1 MATNEDLYE
10 LPDDRAALLL
20 RDAMDRTTAD
30 LPPLP
35 DLVGPARAQGRR
47 RKARVR
53 VAIGGGALAVAALA
67 LAGAVAPPGGGGGPQ
82 AGGAAN
88 VAAPPSS
95 SAPPPPVHL
104 EPTPGQSSM
113 ADLPAAE
120 RIRQED
126 FQNRAVGVLQGLLP
140 PSVGTVRRT
149 DLSVRLYQGSKDD
162 KAFVIIF
169 SVRPAEPADTG
180 SPCHEARGEVCA
192 RATLPGGIE
201 AAAAT
206 APVNDGNVTETRLS
220 FRYGKSKVSLVVSP
234 HDASN
239 TSAPVTNDQL
249 LHLAKSPAFLDL
261 VKSADAE
268 PVEKQQQTI
277 PGG

>member
-1 MATNEDLYE
+1 MGTNEDLHE

-53 VAIGGGALAVAALA
+53 VAVGGGALVVAALA
-67 LAGAVAPPGGGGGPQ
+67 LAGVVALPAGGGGPRT
-82 AGGAAN
+82 GGVTG

-95 SAPPPPVHL
+95 TAPPPPVHL
-104 EPTPGQSSM
+104 EPSPGQSSM

-120 RIRQED
+120 RTRQED

-149 DLSVRLYQGSKDD
+149 DLSVRLYQGAKDD

-169 SVRPAEPADTG
+169 SVRPAGPADTG
-180 SPCHEARGEVCA
+180 SPCHEARGEVCKK
-192 RATLPGGIE
+192 ATLPGGIE
-201 AAAAT
+201 ATATT

-234 HDASN
+234 HDAST

-249 LHLAKSPAFLDL
+249 LDLAGSPAFLDL
-261 VKSADAE
+261 IKSADAD
-268 PVEKQQQTI
+268 PVEEQQRAH
-277 PGG
+277 PAG